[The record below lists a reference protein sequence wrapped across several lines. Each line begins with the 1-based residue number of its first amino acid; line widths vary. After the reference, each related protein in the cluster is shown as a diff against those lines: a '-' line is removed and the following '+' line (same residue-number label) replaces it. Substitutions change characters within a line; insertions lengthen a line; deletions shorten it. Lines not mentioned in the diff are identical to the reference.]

1 MSYVLFMTV
10 RWLLFKLVLS
20 GMMAKKKREYRKTWA
35 DENDQVRQDEMKR
48 STEEVAEERADERRK
63 WRVTTMAKANNG
75 QDEEVFQEI
84 KEEDSGEKIT
94 SLLSES
100 SEKREGHFYE
110 QYYDWVFLWPT
121 QNIKK

>member
-1 MSYVLFMTV
+1 
-10 RWLLFKLVLS
+10 
-20 GMMAKKKREYRKTWA
+20 
-35 DENDQVRQDEMKR
+35 
-48 STEEVAEERADERRK
+48 
-63 WRVTTMAKANNG
+63 MAKANNG

-110 QYYDWVFLWPT
+110 QYYD
-121 QNIKK
+121 